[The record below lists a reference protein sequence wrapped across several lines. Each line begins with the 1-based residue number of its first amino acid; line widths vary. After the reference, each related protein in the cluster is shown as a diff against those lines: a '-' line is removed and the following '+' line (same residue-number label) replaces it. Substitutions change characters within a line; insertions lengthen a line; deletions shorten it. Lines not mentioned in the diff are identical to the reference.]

1 VPVNLSIKN
10 VPEDVAEILRRRAA
24 RNRRSLQGE
33 LLALIEDAAR
43 REEING
49 IDRVVEEVK
58 RLGITPRSE
67 SVAIIRADRD
77 SR

>member
-1 VPVNLSIKN
+1 MPVNLSIKN
-10 VPEDVAEILRRRAA
+10 VPDDIADTLRRRAA

-33 LLALIEDAAR
+33 LLALVEDAAR

-49 IDRVVEEVK
+49 VDRVVEAVK